1 MNVDSLIAD
10 CGDYSLGTLWW
21 VENTLWREVLQE
33 ARFICEGNHPGLS
46 LLRGS
51 TRFSL
56 EAVPMLFGTSKPP
69 QWEQKEGDYFFS
81 VDGVSRNVKLTYFG
95 KLPLRELRMDE
106 FASYGVGPANL
117 PPTKRIDESTETD
130 WIQEL
135 MDDFLSE
142 FEKPRIWANCHKR
155 RLTQAEV
162 DVLVAWMKRQNL
174 WL

>member
-21 VENTLWREVLQE
+21 VENSLWREVLQE
-33 ARFICEGNHPGLS
+33 ARVAGEGSHPGLS
-46 LLRGS
+46 LLKGS

-69 QWEQKEGDYFFS
+69 QWEQKEGDFFL
-81 VDGVSRNVKLTYFG
+81 VDGVSRKVKPTYFG
-95 KLPLRELRMDE
+95 KLPLSELRMDE

-117 PPTKRIDESTETD
+117 TATKRIDESTETD

-142 FEKPRIWANCHKR
+142 FEKPRIWANSHKR
-155 RLTQAEV
+155 RLTQAEL
-162 DVLVAWMKRQNL
+162 DVLIAWMGRQNL
-174 WL
+174 